1 MSYPWREALCW
12 APISMTGTMEAQ
24 RILDDV
30 PMTRLQIAAVVL
42 CVALNAID
50 GFDVL
55 AISFAAPGIAAEW
68 GISRGALGIVL
79 AMELIGMAAGSV
91 VLGSI
96 ADNLGR
102 RPIILGCLVVM
113 ASGMYLAS
121 QATSVNALLATRFVT
136 GVGIGGMLATTN
148 AMVAEY
154 SNARHRNFNVVL
166 MATGYPVGIII
177 GGSLATI
184 LLAHFDWRA
193 VFILGAAMTGV
204 LLPAIW
210 FLMPESISYLAQKK
224 RPDALAQ
231 INRILT
237 RMGHAALEQ
246 LPASEEKSTGWR
258 DLFSPQIA
266 RTTIL
271 LTTAY
276 LAHII
281 TFYFILKW
289 IPNIVVDMEYS
300 PSSAGGIL
308 VWANVGGAVGSVLL
322 GGLTHYFRLRSLIIT
337 ALIGSIV
344 MINVFGMGQVNLT
357 SLAIVAGITGFFTNS
372 AVVGLYAMLAQSYP
386 THLRAGGTGFVIGMG
401 RAGAVLGPIIAGF
414 LFEEEFSLTAVSFVM
429 ALGSLVAIFA
439 LMFLKEK
446 AATD

>member
-1 MSYPWREALCW
+1 
-12 APISMTGTMEAQ
+12 
-24 RILDDV
+24 
-30 PMTRLQIAAVVL
+30 
-42 CVALNAID
+42 
-50 GFDVL
+50 
-55 AISFAAPGIAAEW
+55 
-68 GISRGALGIVL
+68 
-79 AMELIGMAAGSV
+79 
-91 VLGSI
+91 
-96 ADNLGR
+96 
-102 RPIILGCLVVM
+102 
-113 ASGMYLAS
+113 
-121 QATSVNALLATRFVT
+121 
-136 GVGIGGMLATTN
+136 
-148 AMVAEY
+148 
-154 SNARHRNFNVVL
+154 
-166 MATGYPVGIII
+166 
-177 GGSLATI
+177 
-184 LLAHFDWRA
+184 
-193 VFILGAAMTGV
+193 MTGV

>member
-1 MSYPWREALCW
+1 
-12 APISMTGTMEAQ
+12 MTGTMEAQ

-193 VFILGAAMTGV
+193 VFVLGAAMTGV

-322 GGLTHYFRLRSLIIT
+322 GSLTHYFRLRSLIIT

-344 MINVFGMGQVNLT
+344 MINIFGMGQVNLT

>member
-1 MSYPWREALCW
+1 
-12 APISMTGTMEAQ
+12 MEAQ

-237 RMGHAALEQ
+237 RMGHAVLEQ

-258 DLFSPQIA
+258 DLFSPQLA

-300 PSSAGGIL
+300 PASAGGIL

-344 MINVFGMGQVNLT
+344 MINVFGMGQANLT
-357 SLAIVAGITGFFTNS
+357 SLAIVAGIAGFFTNS

-414 LFEEEFSLTAVSFVM
+414 LFEGEFSLTAVSFVM

-439 LMFLKEK
+439 LMFLKDQ
-446 AATD
+446 AATN

>member
-1 MSYPWREALCW
+1 
-12 APISMTGTMEAQ
+12 MTGTMEAQ

-237 RMGHAALEQ
+237 RMGHAVLEQ

-258 DLFSPQIA
+258 DLFSPQLA

-322 GGLTHYFRLRSLIIT
+322 GSLTHYFRLRSLIIT

-357 SLAIVAGITGFFTNS
+357 GLAIVAGITGFFTNS

-414 LFEEEFSLTAVSFVM
+414 LFEGEFSLTAVSFVM

-439 LMFLKEK
+439 LMFLKDQ
-446 AATD
+446 AATN